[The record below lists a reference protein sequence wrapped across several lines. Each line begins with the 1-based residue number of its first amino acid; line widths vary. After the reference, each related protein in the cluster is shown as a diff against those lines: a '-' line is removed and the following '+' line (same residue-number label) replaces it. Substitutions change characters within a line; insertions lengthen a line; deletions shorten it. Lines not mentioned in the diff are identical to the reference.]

1 MLEDIQDFILK
12 GLFEDREYFRNVVA
26 NLHSNHFDDGRSELV
41 TMVKNYFA
49 KYDSVPTYDVIAN
62 TLKKARE
69 KFSPEQFELIV
80 RNLKHCKSLKMAD
93 DAWLLDETKTFV
105 KNKSVEE
112 LLFTGY
118 DLLENNE
125 KGETIESLYKD
136 MVDLVGMSWDED
148 LGIEYD
154 DQLQFDEVYDQLENV
169 SKRIPT
175 GIRSLDD
182 AIEGGVETNTSA
194 LYVACGAAGAGKSLF
209 LQNIAVNAVK
219 AGRNV
224 VYLTFELAENQI
236 RKRMDSTFS
245 GMDITKMIKM
255 RHKVKET
262 IKSMYDDGTVGKM
275 FIKEYPTGTCTAF
288 DIENYLNKLKLQ
300 KDFVPDIVMVDYL
313 GIMRPMVTLTKG
325 SNSYERTKIVC
336 EELRSLSG
344 KLKIPF
350 FSASQLNRDGTGK
363 DSVGMDNIADSM
375 GIAHTADLVLALT
388 QPDELKEDD
397 KIRFEILKSRIS
409 KTGDVGIFSI
419 DYTTL
424 KIINDEDG
432 EEKREE
438 HLKEIL
444 HSQKE
449 KKKIKGSGI
458 K

>member
-1 MLEDIQDFILK
+1 
-12 GLFEDREYFRNVVA
+12 
-26 NLHSNHFDDGRSELV
+26 
-41 TMVKNYFA
+41 
-49 KYDSVPTYDVIAN
+49 
-62 TLKKARE
+62 
-69 KFSPEQFELIV
+69 
-80 RNLKHCKSLKMAD
+80 
-93 DAWLLDETKTFV
+93 
-105 KNKSVEE
+105 
-112 LLFTGY
+112 
-118 DLLENNE
+118 
-125 KGETIESLYKD
+125 
-136 MVDLVGMSWDED
+136 
-148 LGIEYD
+148 
-154 DQLQFDEVYDQLENV
+154 
-169 SKRIPT
+169 
-175 GIRSLDD
+175 
-182 AIEGGVETNTSA
+182 
-194 LYVACGAAGAGKSLF
+194 
-209 LQNIAVNAVK
+209 
-219 AGRNV
+219 
-224 VYLTFELAENQI
+224 
-236 RKRMDSTFS
+236 
-245 GMDITKMIKM
+245 
-255 RHKVKET
+255 
-262 IKSMYDDGTVGKM
+262 
-275 FIKEYPTGTCTAF
+275 
-288 DIENYLNKLKLQ
+288 
-300 KDFVPDIVMVDYL
+300 MVDYL